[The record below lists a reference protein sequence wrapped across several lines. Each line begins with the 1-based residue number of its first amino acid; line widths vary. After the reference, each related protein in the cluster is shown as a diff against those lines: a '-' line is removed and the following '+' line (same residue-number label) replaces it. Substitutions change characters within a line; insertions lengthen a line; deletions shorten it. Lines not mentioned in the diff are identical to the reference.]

1 VSPADRRIS
10 SVRCEVMATAL
21 RRVLVVD
28 DDEAIRDLL
37 DLALTEEGYSVRQAT
52 GGRHALSVARTWR
65 PHLILLDVR
74 MADLDEWGFLQ
85 EHRRDGISEA
95 EILVLTAGT
104 DAERRAE
111 DFGVPVLLKPF
122 DLDYL
127 LDRVRDLID
136 ESDRRVRGVIA
147 ATGPTLE

>member
-1 VSPADRRIS
+1 
-10 SVRCEVMATAL
+10 MATAL

-37 DLALTEEGYSVRQAT
+37 DLALTEEGYTVRQAAD
-52 GGRHALSVARTWR
+52 GREALSMARSWR
-65 PHLILLDVR
+65 PDLIVLDVR
-74 MADLDEWGFLQ
+74 MAELDGWGFLR
-85 EHRRDGISEA
+85 EHRRGGISGA

-122 DLDYL
+122 DLDDL

-136 ESDRRVRGVIA
+136 EGDCPVRGVIA
-147 ATGPTLE
+147 ATGPTVE